1 MTNPALAAEQN
12 LLAGDVGRRAKLTGP
27 VRRLVGFIIPVYIGV
42 YLVIGAVPSL
52 LLPLQVQG
60 IDETHKA
67 ANLAIITGVGAFV
80 AMIASPI
87 AGLVSDRTRSRFGR
101 RAPYLVFGSLA
112 TGLALVGMG
121 FANGVVQLVIAWS
134 IVQLTLNF
142 VISPLTALMP
152 DRVPSPV
159 RGLFSSLLGLGTMI
173 GIIAGQVAG
182 AAFAKNIQAG
192 YFVLPGVMLVVIT
205 LFVILCPD
213 KSSRDQVNEPFSLGV
228 FLRTFWVSPR
238 KHPDFFWGFLG
249 RLLLFTGYFAVSG
262 YQLYVLQD
270 YIHLGSKAA
279 GIVPLL
285 GIVNLVGVVVTMSFS
300 GPLSD
305 RLGRRKIFVI
315 VASCVMG
322 AAMLIPLFSP
332 TLIGMIAFTLLVS
345 FGFGTYMSVDGALM
359 ADVLPSAD
367 SFAKDLGVLN
377 IAATLPQTIGP
388 FLSGIVVVVAGY
400 AALFPVGLV
409 LAVLGALAIIPI
421 KSVR

>member
-1 MTNPALAAEQN
+1 MSNPAIAEQS
-12 LLAGDVGRRAKLTGP
+12 LLADPAAKRARITGP
-27 VRRLVGFIIPVYIGV
+27 LRRLVGFIIPVYIGV

-60 IDETHKA
+60 IDPAHKA

-87 AGLVSDRTRSRFGR
+87 AGLISDRTRSRFGR

-121 FANGVVQLVIAWS
+121 FANGVAQLVIAWS

-159 RGLFSSLLGLGTMI
+159 RGLFSSLLGLGTMV

-192 YFVLPGVMLVVIT
+192 YFILPGVMLVVVT

-228 FLRTFWVSPR
+228 FLRTFWVNPR

-249 RLLLFTGYFAVSG
+249 RMLLFTGYFAVNG

-270 YIHLGSKAA
+270 YIGLGSKAA
-279 GIVPLL
+279 GVVPLL
-285 GIVNLVGVVVTMSFS
+285 GIVNLLGVVVTMSFS

-315 VASCVMG
+315 VASCVMAG
-322 AAMLIPLFSP
+322 AMVIPLVSP
-332 TLIGMIAFTLLVS
+332 TLIGMILFTLVSS
-345 FGFGTYMSVDGALM
+345 FGFGTYMSVDSALM
-359 ADVLPSAD
+359 ADVLPSAE

-388 FLSGIVVVVAGY
+388 FLSGAVVLVAGY
-400 AALFPVGLV
+400 AALFPVGIA

>member
-1 MTNPALAAEQN
+1 MSNPAIAAEQS
-12 LLAGDVGRRAKLTGP
+12 LLADPATKRGKMTGP
-27 VRRLVGFIIPVYIGV
+27 LRRLVGFIIPVYIGV

-60 IDETHKA
+60 IDEAHKA

-121 FANGVVQLVIAWS
+121 LANGVAQLVIAWS

-182 AAFAKNIQAG
+182 AAFAKDIQAG
-192 YFVLPGVMLVVIT
+192 YFILPGIMLVVVT

-238 KHPDFFWGFLG
+238 KHPDFFWGFLA
-249 RLLLFTGYFAVSG
+249 RMLLFTGYFAVNG

-270 YIHLGSKAA
+270 YIGLGSKAA
-279 GIVPLL
+279 SVIPIL
-285 GIVNLVGVVVTMSFS
+285 GIVNLLGVVVTMSFS

-305 RLGRRKIFVI
+305 RVGRRKIFVI
-315 VASCVMG
+315 VASCVMAG
-322 AAMLIPLFSP
+322 AMIIPLVSP
-332 TLIGMIAFTLLVS
+332 TLIGMILFTLVSS

-388 FLSGIVVVVAGY
+388 FLSGAVVVIAGY
-400 AALFPVGLV
+400 AALFPVGIA